1 MRLGKVA
8 LAVGLAFT
16 GLAAYVGYK
25 VWKGFQVGGIGRPLW
40 NFAAN
45 GFRAADQLL
54 FEPEVQKMLRDCQIT
69 TTPLFLRDCKTDRE
83 RLAFCQQQAFVLCA
97 HNKKMREWL
106 NFDVNTISQ
115 AQVQAKFYEYE
126 DIDAQGYVQFDEN
139 IRQYLPSHRML
150 QTAKG
155 SSV

>member
-69 TTPLFLRDCKTDRE
+69 DQPLFLRDCKTDRE
-83 RLAFCQQQAFVLCA
+83 RLAFCQQQAFVLMV
-97 HNKKMREWL
+97 HNQQIREWL
-106 NFDVNTISQ
+106 DFDVDTISE
-115 AQVQAKFYEYE
+115 AQVLAKFYEF
-126 DIDAQGYVQFDEN
+126 DDLDAQGYVHLDKNME
-139 IRQYLPSHRML
+139 QYLPSRRML
-150 QTAKG
+150 NSLKG